1 MHVLLIDDHEMFRQG
16 IKFLLTDLD
25 DKVRFTEAG
34 TCEEALAILDEESI
48 DLILLDLNMPG
59 SDGLGALHDIHLAH
73 PGIPLS
79 VLSGIDDPE
88 VIRRAIDAGASGFVC
103 KASSS
108 KVLIA
113 GLRLI
118 LAGGTYLPRAALQG
132 ALVSTPPAAER
143 PAGVAVEVEAG
154 HLSGRQADVLFKA
167 IQGKPNKIIAR
178 ELNIAEGT
186 VKAHLSAAYK
196 SLRVRNRTEAV
207 YAAVKLGLKPPTAP
221 APSTPDRS

>member
-16 IKFLLTDLD
+16 IKFLLSDLD
-25 DKVRFTEAG
+25 DQVRFSEAG
-34 TCEEALAILDEESI
+34 TCEDALDLLDSESI

-59 SDGLGALHDIHLAH
+59 SDGLGALRDIHLAH

-79 VLSGIDDPE
+79 VVSGADDPE
-88 VIRRAIDAGASGFVC
+88 LIRGAIEEGASGFVC
-103 KASSS
+103 KSSS
-108 KVLIA
+108 SEVLVA
-113 GLRLI
+113 GLKLI
-118 LAGGTYLPRAALQG
+118 LAGGTYLPRAALRGTPGPAPGLTEESTG
-132 ALVSTPPAAER
+132 ALAE
-143 PAGVAVEVEAG
+143 GDAG

-178 ELNIAEGT
+178 ELDIAEGT

-207 YAAVKLGLKPPTAP
+207 YAAVKLGLKPP
-221 APSTPDRS
+221 SPDRT

>member
-16 IKFLLTDLD
+16 IKLLLTDLD
-25 DKVRFTEAG
+25 DQVRFSEAG
-34 TCEEALAILDEESI
+34 TCEGALEVLGREAI
-48 DLILLDLNMPG
+48 DLILLDLNMPD
-59 SDGLGALHDIHLAH
+59 SDGLSALRDIHLAH

-79 VLSGIDDPE
+79 VLSGIDDPDL
-88 VIRRAIDAGASGFVC
+88 IRGAIDAGASGFVC

-108 KVLIA
+108 EVLVA

-118 LAGGTYLPRAALQG
+118 LAGGTYLPRVALQG
-132 ALVSTPPAAER
+132 APQQAAVPAEPVAG
-143 PAGVAVEVEAG
+143 PAGAPDDRG
-154 HLSGRQADVLFKA
+154 GGQLSGRQADVLFKA

-207 YAAVKLGLKPPTAP
+207 YAVVKLGLQPPM
-221 APSTPDRS
+221 PDRS